1 MSKESMVLLK
11 NEYNTLPLKSN
22 VGTIAVVGP
31 NAASL
36 AAIEGNYNAIPREPL
51 LPVDGV
57 AREFGSAKVL
67 YAQGSPYVEGEP
79 LPVPRTI
86 LHTDMSSSV
95 LGLKGEYFADNELD
109 GTPAATR
116 IDPQVD
122 FDWNS
127 ASPVAGL
134 PVEHFSARWTGTIEV
149 PEAGEYGFAVH
160 VASCCDAHESFSLY
174 VDGVL
179 VAGRGVP
186 EASNGVGTDNMHFN
200 LHFDDTKLHS
210 LKLEYRHRS
219 GLYDAGIALQWAPK
233 AVSLRQEALN
243 LARQSDVILAFVG
256 LSPDLEG
263 EEKPEQIEGFS
274 GGDRTDMQLPK
285 VQQQLL
291 ESLSATGKPL
301 VVVLLNGSALS
312 VNWAQQ
318 HAQAI
323 LEAWYPGEGGAQ
335 AIAETLDGKNDP
347 AGRLPVTFYSS
358 IDQLPQFSDYSMK
371 GRTYRYFKGKPLYE
385 FGYGLSYTRFS
396 YSKIE
401 QSASKIHAGDE
412 LMVEADVQN
421 IGPVSGDEVVQ
432 MYLLPEEG
440 QMQSI
445 LELRGFER
453 LHLASGERRRVR
465 FVLDPRGMSRVDSNG
480 ARAVAPGRYRIAV
493 GGSQPASDRNG
504 LTAEFEVEGNL
515 ELPR

>member
-1 MSKESMVLLK
+1 
-11 NEYNTLPLKSN
+11 
-22 VGTIAVVGP
+22 
-31 NAASL
+31 
-36 AAIEGNYNAIPREPL
+36 
-51 LPVDGV
+51 
-57 AREFGSAKVL
+57 
-67 YAQGSPYVEGEP
+67 
-79 LPVPRTI
+79 
-86 LHTDMSSSV
+86 
-95 LGLKGEYFADNELD
+95 
-109 GTPAATR
+109 
-116 IDPQVD
+116 
-122 FDWNS
+122 
-127 ASPVAGL
+127 
-134 PVEHFSARWTGTIEV
+134 
-149 PEAGEYGFAVH
+149 
-160 VASCCDAHESFSLY
+160 
-174 VDGVL
+174 
-179 VAGRGVP
+179 
-186 EASNGVGTDNMHFN
+186 
-200 LHFDDTKLHS
+200 
-210 LKLEYRHRS
+210 
-219 GLYDAGIALQWAPK
+219 
-233 AVSLRQEALN
+233 
-243 LARQSDVILAFVG
+243 
-256 LSPDLEG
+256 
-263 EEKPEQIEGFS
+263 
-274 GGDRTDMQLPK
+274 
-285 VQQQLL
+285 
-291 ESLSATGKPL
+291 
-301 VVVLLNGSALS
+301 VLLNGSALS